1 MPSRLLP
8 AVFFALIA
16 WLLPYTG
23 QAAADD
29 VNALLDQ
36 AEDAERRG
44 QLIYPAGGSA
54 MSLYYDVLFVDPEN
68 AHALEG
74 LARLAEHHLVQAQA
88 ALDADQLLKAET
100 LVSQARLI
108 YPEYPPVEIMAN
120 QIALMET
127 ARRTRE
133 TLDWRLISERSD
145 RLTPT
150 LVRLGGIAKAG
161 DCRVT
166 INVSS
171 DADGRWVFQKMN
183 AAKGDTRVRARVKIA
198 SPAAVDIICFEK
210 PADAD

>member
-1 MPSRLLP
+1 
-8 AVFFALIA
+8 
-16 WLLPYTG
+16 
-23 QAAADD
+23 
-29 VNALLDQ
+29 
-36 AEDAERRG
+36 
-44 QLIYPAGGSA
+44 
-54 MSLYYDVLFVDPEN
+54 
-68 AHALEG
+68 
-74 LARLAEHHLVQAQA
+74 
-88 ALDADQLLKAET
+88 
-100 LVSQARLI
+100 
-108 YPEYPPVEIMAN
+108 MAN

-133 TLDWRLISERSD
+133 TLDWRLIAERSD
-145 RLTPT
+145 QLTPT

-198 SPAAVDIICFEK
+198 SPAAVDIVCFEN